1 MNPPSDPR
9 RVYPDGTRRSR
20 AITTQRRSRHV
31 HQTQLPASASREISQ
46 LPQSLPQMQP
56 PITNNRTYPIQ
67 VYQDTSTYQY
77 AQWYVASTV
86 SAHQGS
92 SPQQYDEY
100 IDAHNR
106 LTLPG
111 DNHLSHDV
119 YRRTANFVDSGQYTG
134 TRYAPY
140 ADDAE
145 QHGVASA
152 ARTITHFER
161 QFSHGTNSNTTIQDV
176 QQRGTTWHYPQR
188 IDPNSRDYLPT
199 VEYTSILSLTSPIFI
214 LIALENKVWRPVD
227 GSWCV
232 HQSKWETSRR
242 HFTVVS
248 QLLVAIGQGECAV
261 RAHRDGLL
269 TKRVVWRLF
278 DILDSGYPS
287 WVGFVHYT
295 IGGRVVAILVCV
307 LKIYSLLELRLGMEA
322 TKPGKGC
329 TKTVS
334 HQFRQS

>member
-176 QQRGTTWHYPQR
+176 QQRGTTWHYPQPIR
-188 IDPNSRDYLPT
+188 LGLDSEEFPVDNMSSRPLEF
-199 VEYTSILSLTSPIFI
+199 VVVLSLTSPIFI

-261 RAHRDGLL
+261 RAHRDG
-269 TKRVVWRLF
+269 
-278 DILDSGYPS
+278 YPS

>member
-20 AITTQRRSRHV
+20 ATTTQRRSQHV

-56 PITNNRTYPIQ
+56 PITNNRTYPVQ
-67 VYQDTSTYQY
+67 EYQDTSTYQY

-100 IDAHNR
+100 IDAQNR

-111 DNHLSHDV
+111 DNHLSHDA

-140 ADDAE
+140 ADGAE

-161 QFSHGTNSNTTIQDV
+161 QFSHGTNNNTIIQDV

-199 VEYTSILSLTSPIFI
+199 VEYTSRVEAGGWKLVCASI
-214 LIALENKVWRPVD
+214 
-227 GSWCV
+227 
-232 HQSKWETSRR
+232 QWETSRR

-248 QLLVAIGQGECAV
+248 QLLVAIGQGECVV

-278 DILDSGYPS
+278 DILGSGYPS
-287 WVGFVHYT
+287 WVRFVHYT
-295 IGGRVVAILVCV
+295 IGGRVVAILVRSTTTQGAGQPQFVPVQSTQQQLQV
-307 LKIYSLLELRLGMEA
+307 LYCGPSGN
-322 TKPGKGC
+322 
-329 TKTVS
+329 
-334 HQFRQS
+334 